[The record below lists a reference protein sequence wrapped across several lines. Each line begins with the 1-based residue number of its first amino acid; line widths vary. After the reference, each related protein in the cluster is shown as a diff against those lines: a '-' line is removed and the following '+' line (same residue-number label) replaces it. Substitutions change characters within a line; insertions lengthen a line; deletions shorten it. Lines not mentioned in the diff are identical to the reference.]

1 MSGFAA
7 RKQATLRRRAFLK
20 GAGGIALGLPLLHSL
35 EVDAGTPPPI
45 KRLVLMYNPNGT
57 IEDAFWPTAGGE
69 TDFVL
74 GEMLAPLEAWRDKLL
89 LLKGIDLKVT
99 STGPGG
105 PHQRGIGGLFTGTEL
120 QEGDFADGC
129 GSTAGW
135 ANGQSVD
142 QAYVDHLGV
151 VTALPSLELGIRATA
166 AEVRA
171 RIVYGAPGSPLPPIN
186 DPHQVWSRLF
196 SGFAGD
202 PDERLVQ
209 FDKRKSV
216 LDAVQGQFSLLNQRV
231 SAEDRQKLEA
241 HGEMV
246 RELEQRLQLA
256 ANSGTGTGG
265 TDAGNGCVKPPDPGE
280 LAVDDEN
287 EMPRVTQ
294 LQLELLAM
302 AFRCDLTRVASIQFS
317 NAINDIR
324 FPWLGSMGS
333 GHSLSHAGPSDADA
347 RGQLVKRGAWFSEQ
361 LAYLMS
367 MLDAI
372 PEGDG
377 TVLDN
382 TLIVWCSEVSTGN
395 NHSHKDMPFLI
406 AGGGAGRFKM
416 GRYLQYDGVAHNQL
430 LVSLLNALDVPVQSF
445 GLAEYN
451 AGPLS
456 GLEG

>member
-1 MSGFAA
+1 G
-7 RKQATLRRRAFLK
+7 TLRRRAFLK

-35 EVDAGTPPPI
+35 DVDAGTPPPI

-57 IEDAFWPTAGGE
+57 IDDAFWPTSGGE

-99 STGPGG
+99 TTGPGG

-166 AEVRA
+166 AEVRS

-196 SGFAGD
+196 GGFAGD

-231 SAEDRQKLEA
+231 SSEDRQKLEA

-265 TDAGNGCVKPPDPGE
+265 TDGGNGCAKPQDPGE
-280 LAVDDEN
+280 ISVDDEN

-333 GHSLSHAGPSDADA
+333 GHSLSHAGPSDADS
-347 RGQLVKRGAWFSEQ
+347 RMQLVKRGAWFCEQ

-382 TLIVWCSEVSTGN
+382 TLIVWCSEVSAGN
-395 NHSHKDMPFLI
+395 THSHKDMPFLI
-406 AGGGAGRFKM
+406 AGGGAGNFKM
-416 GRYLQYDGVAHNQL
+416 GRYLQFDGVAHNRL
-430 LVSLLNALDVPVQSF
+430 LVSLLNALDVPVDSF
-445 GLAEYN
+445 GLPEFNSGA
-451 AGPLS
+451 LS
-456 GLEG
+456 GLGG